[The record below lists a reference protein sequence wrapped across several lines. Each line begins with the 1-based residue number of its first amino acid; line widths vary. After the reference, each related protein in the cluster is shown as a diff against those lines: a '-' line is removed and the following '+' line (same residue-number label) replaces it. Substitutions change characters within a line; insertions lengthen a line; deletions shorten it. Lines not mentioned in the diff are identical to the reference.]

1 MRIINCI
8 KKYKKEIARLIL
20 SFITFLSFLIYFKDI
35 FSLRSYNILITLMV
49 PTLYLFYKKYDWN
62 KFDKKERKYAVSL
75 SLITSFVLI
84 VGSIVNSHIYTG
96 IGLIF
101 NFQNIIY
108 AIVGIIGF
116 CFFFRII
123 FALFF
128 KTQPELICH
137 NNSKMSFKYFI
148 ILCVVMIV
156 CWLPYFLRYFPA
168 IMTNDSYYIIHNVL
182 NGTLSDFHTFGHTW
196 FVGSFLLLG
205 KAMFGNLTIA
215 VGFYIVIQMFIC
227 SILFV
232 YMLKFLYE
240 KGVKFIILLI
250 SFLFM
255 CFSPLFAIYSITLWR
270 DVLFGMFFITLF
282 ISLYNI
288 VSNNFK
294 FNKSSLIMY
303 LFSVLFIL
311 FFRNNGI
318 YVIILFVPFFIALS
332 KGNRK
337 FVTVLNFSI
346 IILYFIIK
354 GPIFDYFDVQKT
366 KSVEAYSIPLQQ
378 IARTLV
384 NEGDIDKE
392 NYMFL
397 DNIFDIQKIKDTYDP
412 TISDYVKRA
421 TDNDKLSEN
430 KMKFLITW
438 IKIGIKNPR
447 IYIDSYLSSTLGY
460 WYPDVNY
467 WATAGDSESI
477 FEDVKLKTSP
487 LAFKNID
494 FSLITSRKIPCSN
507 LIWSI
512 GFMVFLLIFSTHLL
526 IYNHKTKFILAY
538 IPLYCLWFTIMI
550 ASPVFA
556 ELRYVYALF
565 TCLPLVI
572 CLPFIKEKGR

>member
-1 MRIINCI
+1 MYIINCI
-8 KKYKKEIARLIL
+8 KEYKKEIIRLIL
-20 SFITFLSFLIYFKDI
+20 SFITFLSFLIYFKII
-35 FSLRSYNILITLMV
+35 FSFESYNILITLFLLV
-49 PTLYLFYKKYDWN
+49 IYLFYKKYDWSS
-62 KFDKKERKYAVSL
+62 FGKKERKYAASL

-96 IGLIF
+96 VGLIF
-101 NFQNIIY
+101 DFQNIVY
-108 AIVGIIGF
+108 TIVGITGF
-116 CFFFRII
+116 LFFFRVV

-128 KTQPELICH
+128 KKQLDLVC
-137 NNSKMSFKYFI
+137 NSNSKMTFKCFI
-148 ILCVVMIV
+148 VLCIVMIG

-168 IMTNDSYYIIHNVL
+168 VMTNDSYYTIRNVL
-182 NGTLSDFHTFGHTW
+182 TGTLSDFHTFGHTW
-196 FVGSFLLLG
+196 FVGAFLVLG
-205 KAMFGNLTIA
+205 KAIFGDLNIA
-215 VGFYIVIQMFIC
+215 VGFYTIIQMLIC
-227 SILFV
+227 SVLFT

-240 KGVKFIILLI
+240 NGIKFIFLLI
-250 SFLFM
+250 IFLFM

-270 DVLFGMFFITLF
+270 DVLFGMAFITLF
-282 ISLYNI
+282 ISLYNV

-294 FNKSSLIMY
+294 FTKLSLVMY
-303 LFSVLFIL
+303 LLSVLFIL

-318 YVIILFVPFFIALS
+318 YVILLFVPFFIVLA

-337 FVTVLNFSI
+337 FVSILNISI

-354 GPIFDYFDVQKT
+354 GPIFDYFGVQKT

-392 NYMFL
+392 SYKFL
-397 DNIFDIQKIKDTYDP
+397 NSILDIQTVKDTYNP

-430 KMKFLITW
+430 KIKFLVTW
-438 IKIGIKNPR
+438 IKVGIENPR

-477 FEDVKLKTSP
+477 FEDVKLKTTP
-487 LAFKNID
+487 LVFKNVD
-494 FSLITSRKIPCSN
+494 FSLITSRKIPLSN
-507 LIWSI
+507 LVWSI
-512 GFMVFLLIFSTHLL
+512 GFMVFILIASTYLL

-565 TCLPLVI
+565 TCLPLVV
-572 CLPFIKEKGR
+572 CVPFIKKEN